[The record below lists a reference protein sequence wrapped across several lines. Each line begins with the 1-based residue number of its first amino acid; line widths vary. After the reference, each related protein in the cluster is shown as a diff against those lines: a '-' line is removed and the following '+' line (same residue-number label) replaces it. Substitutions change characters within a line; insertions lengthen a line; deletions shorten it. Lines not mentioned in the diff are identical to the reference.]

1 MREQVIER
9 IEKEKLI
16 AIVRGVS
23 ADQCSKVANALYA
36 GGVRLM
42 EITYNPRIM
51 AADRRSDRCTDR
63 GVRR

>member
-23 ADQCSKVANALYA
+23 VDQCSKVANALYA

-42 EITYNPRIM
+42 EITYNPVSYTHLTLPT
-51 AADRRSDRCTDR
+51 RS
-63 GVRR
+63 

>member
-1 MREQVIER
+1 MKIKGEIRMREQVIER

-42 EITYNPRIM
+42 
-51 AADRRSDRCTDR
+51 
-63 GVRR
+63 

>member
-23 ADQCSKVANALYA
+23 ADRCSKVANALYA

-42 EITYNPRIM
+42 EITYNQKEP
-51 AADRRSDRCTDR
+51 AS
-63 GVRR
+63 

>member
-1 MREQVIER
+1 MKIKGEIRMREQVIER

-36 GGVRLM
+36 G
-42 EITYNPRIM
+42 
-51 AADRRSDRCTDR
+51 RRAPYGDHL
-63 GVRR
+63 

>member
-42 EITYNPRIM
+42 EITYNPV
-51 AADRRSDRCTDR
+51 SYTHLTLPTK
-63 GVRR
+63 VLV